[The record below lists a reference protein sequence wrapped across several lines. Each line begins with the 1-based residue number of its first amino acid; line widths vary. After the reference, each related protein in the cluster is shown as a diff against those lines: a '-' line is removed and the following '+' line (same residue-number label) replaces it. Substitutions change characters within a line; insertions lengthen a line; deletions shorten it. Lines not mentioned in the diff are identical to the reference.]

1 MLTTNFKSQV
11 RPQISV
17 NLLNRHKRDIEYRRL
32 CRCLTTPLTTPL
44 TTRLNTHLSILAS
57 VSFLV

>member
-32 CRCLTTPLTTPL
+32 CRCLTTPLTT
-44 TTRLNTHLSILAS
+44 RLNTHLSILAS
-57 VSFLV
+57 VSFLI

>member
-17 NLLNRHKRDIEYRRL
+17 NLLNRHKRDIEYRCL
-32 CRCLTTPLTTPL
+32 CRCLTIPL

>member
-32 CRCLTTPLTTPL
+32 CRCLTTPLTTRL
-44 TTRLNTHLSILAS
+44 NTHLNTHLSILAS